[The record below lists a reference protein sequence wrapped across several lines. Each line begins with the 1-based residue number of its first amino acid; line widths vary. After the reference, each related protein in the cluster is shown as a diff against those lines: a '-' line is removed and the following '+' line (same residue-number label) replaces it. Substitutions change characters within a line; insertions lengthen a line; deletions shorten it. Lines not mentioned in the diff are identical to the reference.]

1 MDQSLTAW
9 MMSGGG
15 RRETVED
22 RRQRQHRTALHEA
35 AAARATTHGP
45 STLRT
50 VLARWTGRQ
59 AAPSPA
65 LTLDCCAA

>member
-9 MMSGGG
+9 MMSGGT
-15 RRETVED
+15 RHETVED

-35 AAARATTHGP
+35 AAARAMSQGA
-45 STLRT
+45 SAWRT
-50 VLARWTGRQ
+50 VVARWTGRQ
-59 AAPSPA
+59 AATSPA